1 MANDLI
7 SEALDKSKVLD
18 KAIGGL
24 GARGK
29 EYAEYEKYESAFMN
43 VSFRKGVSVANRTKI
58 EIENAWLN
66 WYEGKNGRVITMFI
80 DQFNVLSDETNDIP
94 AGFSVVDDDELPFG

>member
-1 MANDLI
+1 MKI
-7 SEALDKSKVLD
+7 T
-18 KAIGGL
+18 
-24 GARGK
+24 GK
-29 EYAEYEKYESAFMN
+29 EMVFRKGFDGKPSYSIGVSKKVNDKYESAFMN

-66 WYEGKNGRVITMFI
+66 WYEGKNGKVITMFI

-94 AGFSVVDDDELPFG
+94 TGFSVVDDDEIPFG